1 MQSAAART
9 DLAAGDVLSVADSL
23 TKRRNLARF
32 TAEFA
37 GADKV
42 DTRDTGFFG
51 RNATGAVLARAAKVC
66 STAPRSAAPRSATP
80 NPGCPP

>member
-1 MQSAAART
+1 MGGPSRRPARAA
-9 DLAAGDVLSVADSL
+9 AAGDVLYVEDSL
-23 TKRRNLARF
+23 TQRRDLARF

-51 RNATGAVLARAAKVC
+51 RNATGAVDSILVRV
-66 STAPRSAAPRSATP
+66 
-80 NPGCPP
+80 